1 MTKVIITGGAGF
13 IGTNLAL
20 SAIDKGVPVVL
31 FDNLSRKGSE
41 LNLEL
46 IQKRGHE
53 LVTMIKGDVRIQKDV
68 DRLLASHADAA
79 AIVHLAG
86 QTAVTTSVADPRGDF
101 DNNVVGTLQLL
112 EAARLA
118 GFSGAIIYASTNK
131 VYGDLASVPVV
142 ESETRYAY
150 RDHPHGIS
158 ESFPLSFISPYGCSK
173 GAADQYVL
181 DYAAT
186 YGLKA
191 VVFRQSCI
199 YGPNQ
204 FGVEDQG
211 WVAWFTIA
219 GLFDVPLNICGNGK
233 QVRDVLFV
241 TDLVDAYW
249 RAIAG
254 IDRIRGKA
262 LNIGGGAFQMSLLE
276 LMGHLET
283 EFGKRLRYQF
293 SPARQG
299 DQRVYVSDTRLAERE
314 LGWKAAI
321 SVEEGIRR
329 LAEWILSNRSRFQQ
343 AGLVK

>member
-20 SAIDKGVPVVL
+20 SAIDKGVSVVL

-41 LNLEL
+41 VNLDL
-46 IQKRGHE
+46 IQRRGRE
-53 LVTMIKGDVRIQKDV
+53 LVTMVRGDVRFQPDV
-68 DRLLASHADAA
+68 DQLLSSHADAT
-79 AIVHLAG
+79 AIFHLAG

-101 DNNVVGTLQLL
+101 DNNVVGTVQLL
-112 EAARLA
+112 EAARVA
-118 GFSGAIIYASTNK
+118 GFSGALVYASTNK

-142 ESETRYAY
+142 ESDTRYAY

-181 DYAAT
+181 DYGAT
-186 YGLKA
+186 YGMKT

-219 GLFDVPLNICGNGK
+219 GLFDIPLNICGNGK

-249 RAIAG
+249 SAVAH
-254 IDRIRGKA
+254 IDRVRGKA
-262 LNIGGGAFQMSLLE
+262 LNLGGGSFQMSLLE
-276 LMGHLET
+276 LIGHLES
-283 EFGKRLRYQF
+283 EFGKRLQLHF
-293 SPARQG
+293 SPARPG

-314 LGWKAAI
+314 LGWKPTV
-321 SVEEGIRR
+321 SVTEGIRR